1 MTLDKLKDLLKHV
14 DKDTR
19 RCIVLLNN
27 KMDEKFKRVM
37 AVKSTPSPQP
47 PIDVTELRAE
57 LRKEIDE
64 VKSYVRS
71 RDKVNKEAIKKFD
84 EDIVALRSYI
94 IDGEERQS
102 RKFKP
107 FREYSPFKIEN
118 MSIEKMSER
127 VKTGLANG
135 LKWAI
140 EEEVVTSSDDYL
152 FFHSKFEETLI
163 NIHSDDHLWLEYIM
177 TLNSIKW
184 PDLIVPIN
192 PLLEFSNELYKIAA
206 AILVCHRKHIDIQLV
221 EEKQFYVNDY
231 VRRILR
237 VYVTN
242 KGKLK
247 LPPEEELSI
256 MGLDRDNWLPLE
268 ASFFYGTYSGD

>member
-1 MTLDKLKDLLKHV
+1 MALAKFKDLLKQV

-19 RCIVLLNN
+19 RGFVFLNN
-27 KMDEKFKRVM
+27 KIDEQFNRVM
-37 AVKSTPSPQP
+37 NLKTPPVPPP

-64 VKSYVRS
+64 LKSYVRS
-71 RDKVNKEAIKKFD
+71 RDKVNKDAIKKFD
-84 EDIVALRSYI
+84 EDMVALRSYI
-94 IDGEERQS
+94 INGEERQS

-107 FREYSPFKIEN
+107 FLEYSPFKIEN

-163 NIHSDDHLWLEYIM
+163 NIHSDDYLWLEYIK

-192 PLLEFSNELYKIAA
+192 PQLEFSNELYKIAA

-221 EEKQFYVNDY
+221 KEKQFYVNDY

-268 ASFFYGTYSGD
+268 ASFLYGTYTP